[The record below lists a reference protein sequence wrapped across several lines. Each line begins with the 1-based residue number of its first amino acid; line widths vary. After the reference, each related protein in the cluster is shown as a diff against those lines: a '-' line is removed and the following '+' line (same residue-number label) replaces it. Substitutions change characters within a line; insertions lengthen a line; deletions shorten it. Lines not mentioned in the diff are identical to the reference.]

1 MSFGYWCTV
10 FSMGGSHHYH
20 FGEFVS
26 CEVRFY
32 GHVFM
37 LCYVARYCH
46 SLKWRVRI
54 SRTVVHTL
62 R

>member
-1 MSFGYWCTV
+1 
-10 FSMGGSHHYH
+10 MGGSRHYH

-46 SLKWRVRI
+46 SLKWREGM